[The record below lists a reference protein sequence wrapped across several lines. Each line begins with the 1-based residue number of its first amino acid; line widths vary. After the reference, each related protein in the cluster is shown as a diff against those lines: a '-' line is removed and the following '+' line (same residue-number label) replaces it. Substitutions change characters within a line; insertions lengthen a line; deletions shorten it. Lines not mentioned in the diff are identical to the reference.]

1 MLPTGYG
8 ATIICRSNC
17 PKLRCSMYEKPY
29 QITLLFNGTLA
40 KSCSG
45 SNPQKTCSYF
55 IHNTAE
61 GNSGDYTCKTYNQYG
76 CTMDTLRLVFKGKLT
91 ATLSY
96 DPTVKLLQ
104 KCYRLKQLGRERA
117 PLKPQKAYKKCE
129 KKSSEEC
136 QSCIL
141 WKRPKGSKDFPL
153 SALVDSNTSN
163 IIKTTALIR
172 NQSFWAAEDCGYLR
186 VLRGNSQ
193 GGEGS
198 VVVKWVLRENYR
210 KVTVD

>member
-1 MLPTGYG
+1 MWGMLVIVCLLFFFHQQPTHALCREAAGAGVGESGSQYHDFKFLCEFSTVWFPWKFGEGERVRLSCLIVKSAGDISPTLEIDVLEYKDEYVLPTGYG

-17 PKLRCSMYEKPY
+17 LKLRCSMYENPS

-91 ATLSY
+91 AALSY
-96 DPTVKLLQ
+96 LKNVTAWNSLAVK
-104 KCYRLKQLGRERA
+104 GHH
-117 PLKPQKAYKKCE
+117 
-129 KKSSEEC
+129 
-136 QSCIL
+136 
-141 WKRPKGSKDFPL
+141 
-153 SALVDSNTSN
+153 
-163 IIKTTALIR
+163 
-172 NQSFWAAEDCGYLR
+172 
-186 VLRGNSQ
+186 
-193 GGEGS
+193 
-198 VVVKWVLRENYR
+198 
-210 KVTVD
+210 

>member
-1 MLPTGYG
+1 MRLSCLIIKSAGDISPTLEIDVLEYKDEYVLPTGYG

-17 PKLRCSMYEKPY
+17 LKLRCSMNEKPY

-45 SNPQKTCSYF
+45 GNLQKTCSYF
-55 IHNTAE
+55 IQNTAE

-91 ATLSY
+91 AALSY

-117 PLKPQKAYKKCE
+117 PLKTPESIQKM
-129 KKSSEEC
+129 
-136 QSCIL
+136 
-141 WKRPKGSKDFPL
+141 
-153 SALVDSNTSN
+153 
-163 IIKTTALIR
+163 
-172 NQSFWAAEDCGYLR
+172 
-186 VLRGNSQ
+186 
-193 GGEGS
+193 
-198 VVVKWVLRENYR
+198 
-210 KVTVD
+210 

>member
-1 MLPTGYG
+1 MRLSCLIVTSAGDISPTLEIDVLEYKDEYVLPTGYG

-45 SNPQKTCSYF
+45 GNPQKTCSYF

-91 ATLSY
+91 AALSY
-96 DPTVKLLQ
+96 DPTVQLLQ

-129 KKSSEEC
+129 KNLQKSAKVAFFE
-136 QSCIL
+136 
-141 WKRPKGSKDFPL
+141 KGQK
-153 SALVDSNTSN
+153 ALKTSHYQH
-163 IIKTTALIR
+163 L
-172 NQSFWAAEDCGYLR
+172 FCGQQY
-186 VLRGNSQ
+186 Q
-193 GGEGS
+193 
-198 VVVKWVLRENYR
+198 
-210 KVTVD
+210 